1 MARILVC
8 LILACSGF
16 AQETQ
21 EDDDQ
26 FFSGRVT
33 ASTST
38 QVTVVRTVLGK
49 DNATRT
55 FLITPETKVEGGRVR
70 VQAQV
75 TVRFVSSD
83 QGDKAVH
90 IIVRPN
96 GKK

>member
-1 MARILVC
+1 VC
-8 LILACSGF
+8 LILSCAVF

-33 ASTST
+33 ALTAT

-55 FLITPETKVEGGRVR
+55 FLLTPDTRIEGGRVR
-70 VQAQV
+70 VKSQV

-90 IIVRPN
+90 IIVRPE
-96 GKK
+96 GKR